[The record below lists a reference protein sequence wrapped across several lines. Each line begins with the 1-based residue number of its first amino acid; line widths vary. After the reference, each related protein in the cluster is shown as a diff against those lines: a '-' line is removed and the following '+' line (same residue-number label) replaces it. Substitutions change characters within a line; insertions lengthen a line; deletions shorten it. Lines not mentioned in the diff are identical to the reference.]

1 MLKSDSVFLTAPDID
16 EPTLIGG
23 DIAIKPGADRNADP
37 CTSRGCMWGK
47 WTDGK
52 VYVPYY
58 IANHYCE
65 YLFLNHGTGQ
75 CQVIH
80 SVYACGQ
87 QFIFTLTCYY
97 NISICIQSNQTLPF
111 DTN

>member
-1 MLKSDSVFLTAPDID
+1 MMLKTRSDSVFLTAPDID

-65 YLFLNHGTGQ
+65 YFFLNHGTGQ
-75 CQVIH
+75 CQVIQCLCLWTTIH
-80 SVYACGQ
+80 LY
-87 QFIFTLTCYY
+87 TDL
-97 NISICIQSNQTLPF
+97 LL
-111 DTN
+111 